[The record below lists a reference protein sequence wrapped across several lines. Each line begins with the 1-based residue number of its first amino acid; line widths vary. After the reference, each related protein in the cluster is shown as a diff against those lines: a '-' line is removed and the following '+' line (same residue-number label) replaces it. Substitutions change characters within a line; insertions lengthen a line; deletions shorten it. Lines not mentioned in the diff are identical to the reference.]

1 MSGFENKSVIDRFG
15 FSNDAK
21 ESALAYV
28 AQVANFNEIEICT
41 LSSSFDTA
49 VTVSQDNAGVYTG
62 IPWSSGSIQTV
73 SNSELFE
80 WNNATAELTIKT
92 YRGKNV
98 IVIFTEDVYGNSTT
112 TLATCG
118 IRVYGYNANQTGGRI
133 ANAIGTYTSYRNN
146 LACIGAAN
154 MFSTDEHLSN
164 LQYPRLQFQNNLP
177 ENGKFVAPRAIVI
190 VLT

>member
-1 MSGFENKSVIDRFG
+1 M
-15 FSNDAK
+15 
-21 ESALAYV
+21 
-28 AQVANFNEIEICT
+28 
-41 LSSSFDTA
+41 SSSFDSA
-49 VTVSQDNAGVYTG
+49 VTVSSGDAGVYTG

-73 SNSELFE
+73 SNPDLFE
-80 WNNATAELTIKT
+80 WNNNTAELTIKT

-98 IVIFTEDVYGNSTT
+98 IVIFTEDVYGDSTT

-118 IRVYGYNANQTGGRI
+118 IRVYGYNANQTAGRV
-133 ANAIGTYTSYRNN
+133 ANAIGTFLSYRNN

-177 ENGKFVAPRAIVI
+177 ENGKFVASRAIVI

>member
-41 LSSSFDTA
+41 LSSSFDAA
-49 VTVSQDNAGVYTG
+49 VTVPTDDVNVYTG
-62 IPWSSGSIQTV
+62 IPWNAGSIQTV
-73 SNSELFE
+73 SNQELFE
-80 WNNATAELTIKT
+80 WNNETAELTIKT

-98 IVIFTEDVYGNSTT
+98 IVIFTEDIYGNSTT
-112 TLATCG
+112 TLTTCG
-118 IRVYGYNANQTGGRI
+118 IRVYGYNANGTAGRMAI
-133 ANAIGTYTSYRNN
+133 ANGTFLSYRNN
-146 LACIGAAN
+146 LACVGAAN

-164 LQYPRLQFQNNLP
+164 LVYPRLQFQNYLP
-177 ENGKFVAPRAIVI
+177 ENGRFVAPRAIVI